1 MEDGRA
7 VHSAQKGSLPSER
20 GRQDTYV
27 TLEPKRKL
35 VVPFSLLPK
44 AHAINQ
50 LQQEATK
57 LRRNHTQNHN
67 GRKSCNPEEDEL
79 LTFLALPSVVCTMET
94 ILKLK
99 YVQPVQDLLSF

>member
-27 TLEPKRKL
+27 TLEPKRKF
-35 VVPFSLLPK
+35 VPFSLPK
-44 AHAINQ
+44 AHTINQ

-57 LRRNHTQNHN
+57 LRHDHNQNHN
-67 GRKSCNPEEDEL
+67 GRKSGDPIDGVKL
-79 LTFLALPSVVCTMET
+79 RFLVSPCM
-94 ILKLK
+94 
-99 YVQPVQDLLSF
+99 